1 MLDVQTA
8 MLFEKLLQRLPLV
21 GGRIIQKDDHRAPQ
35 MAQQPAEKRANLLLP
50 DIVEVK
56 VIIQAQSLS
65 LRAYRDS
72 GNDRDL
78 ISPPLAVIVNRSTS
92 LWGPSLGHM
101 RNQKEARFVGKH

>member
-1 MLDVQTA
+1 
-8 MLFEKLLQRLPLV
+8 LLQGLPLV

-56 VIIQAQSLS
+56 VIVQAQSLS

-72 GNDRDL
+72 GNGRDL
-78 ISPPLAVIVNRSTS
+78 VNRSTS

-101 RNQKEARFVGKH
+101 RNQKEARFVGKD